1 MEQSES
7 LHTRFKAA
15 FGVIAAVLA
24 FWAAQG
30 VLRFA
35 VLFRD
40 NPYGSPFVAKPD
52 WYIFHAL
59 CIDYIWI
66 AEMAL
71 PFLLLALLLP
81 VPSRGRR
88 FVTPVFC
95 VLQSIILPFTILDHE
110 FQRFLGTHFS
120 ISLLDT
126 YKDASS
132 LAILPEYV
140 SSDQSIPYLQWILL
154 VGIIPLA
161 LFLYKII
168 FKAFARRNIRLSLL
182 RGWLIG
188 CVAFFGFSE
197 LFLNVIW
204 KGTNRMRKLAPV
216 VQIVSNDLQEIL
228 FGGVEVDPQFIKAA
242 TEASRRVWA
251 EVEGEGADG
260 FEYPDDEFP
269 MYRVPVVD
277 TAAVPVADTAA
288 VANDMERVRPNFV
301 LIFLESQRGLN
312 VGFMNPSDT
321 RPSPTPVMDSLART
335 GRAWTRFYASG
346 VPTVGGV
353 LSTHLGF
360 PTHRFKSTATEL
372 AHIDAPS
379 FASIL
384 RDAGY
389 KAHFFAAADPAWDNL
404 SVWFQKWYDRTHY
417 DRAYEDDS
425 TFFDVTAKFIC
436 DSLAPMAG
444 KDNAPFVAAMIT
456 RSNHYPFNLV
466 PGMPDSAKALSQA
479 DRMRF
484 TMHWADAQ
492 MGRFINT
499 LAKQDWFKNTYLIVM
514 GDHGFPQ
521 GEHGVSAIGSE
532 AYSNV
537 TWIPFVLN
545 GPGIVPEVQDSVAVA
560 FTNLDSAAASQV
572 DVAPTILS
580 LAGVKAANSFMGHNL
595 LRDSRTAF
603 AVGAH
608 SGKIALS
615 LDSLRLLAN
624 AGTGDSSSNML
635 FLYKADVEENEN
647 LSSREAYKQATVRF
661 KSLADTLLGLNDWI
675 LMKNRVQKP

>member
-7 LHTRFKAA
+7 LHMRFKAA
-15 FGVIAAVLA
+15 FGVIAAMLA

-81 VPSRGRR
+81 VPCRGRR

-95 VLQSIILPFTILDHE
+95 VLQSVILPFTLLDHE

-132 LAILPEYV
+132 LAILPDYV
-140 SSDQSIPYLQWILL
+140 SSDQSVPYLQWIIL
-154 VGIIPLA
+154 VGIVPLA
-161 LFLYKII
+161 IFLYRII
-168 FKAFARRNIRLSLL
+168 FAAFARRNIRLSLL

-216 VQIVSNDLQEIL
+216 VQIVTDDLQEIL

-242 TEASRRVWA
+242 TETSRRIWA
-251 EVEGEGADG
+251 EVEGEESAGY
-260 FEYPDDEFP
+260 EYPDDEFP
-269 MYRVPVVD
+269 MYRVPKTVEQD
-277 TAAVPVADTAA
+277 SGKIF
-288 VANDMERVRPNFV
+288 RPNFV

-312 VGFMNPSDT
+312 VGFMNPRDK
-321 RPSPTPVMDSLART
+321 RPSPTPVMDSLSHT

-425 TFFDVTAKFIC
+425 TFFDVTAEFIC
-436 DSLAPMAG
+436 DSLAPVAEKEG
-444 KDNAPFVAAMIT
+444 RPFVAAMIT

-479 DRMRF
+479 DRMRY

-492 MGRFINT
+492 MGRFVNT
-499 LAKQDWFKNTYLIVM
+499 LAKQEWFKNTYLIVM

-545 GPGIVPEVQDSVAVA
+545 GPGVVPDI
-560 FTNLDSAAASQV
+560 LDSAAASQV
-572 DVAPTILS
+572 DVAPTILT
-580 LAGVKAANSFMGHNL
+580 LAGVKAANAFMGHNL
-595 LRDSRTAF
+595 LRDNRSAF

-624 AGTGDSSSNML
+624 AGTGDNGADML
-635 FLYKADVEENEN
+635 FNYYADVEENDN
-647 LSSREAYKQATVRF
+647 LSPQEPFGRATACF

-675 LMKNRVQKP
+675 LVKNRVQKP